1 MFYDD
6 IFNLLVYLPF
16 LWIIS
21 IIATPVI
28 AVVAKNR
35 NGVGWFFLGVI
46 LGPVA
51 LAIILLLPKLKAET
65 RVEISLKEH
74 RLINT
79 AEIEEEIA
87 SLKLLASRFNE
98 RIGLLE
104 KALKTAGPVK
114 EAPQEVVPESPEPV
128 SAVGA
133 EVDIGEKEEKKVLR
147 ESGPG
152 LEQRMG
158 RYWLNR
164 IGILV
169 LATGIG
175 FLITYTFK
183 YFGPFVKILTGY
195 LIGAALF
202 IIGNRL
208 EKNNRFLYYGRS
220 LLGGGWA
227 IVYFTTYAMHH
238 FEASRIIHNQ
248 LLDLVLLAA
257 VALGMLAYT
266 IKYKSPELSSVALF
280 VGYFTATLG
289 DINYFTLATCL
300 ILAMAS
306 VILVYKMR
314 WLKMIF
320 VGIGLTYATHI
331 FWVFKQL
338 RMSVVPVGGMDVQQV
353 QFWLNNGFLVLYWLL
368 FTVSIYLIRDQN
380 ETEKKQLAVAN
391 FSNFLPF
398 FVLAYTKIY
407 YLYPH
412 LKFHFV
418 LGLGAVYA
426 LLSVGSLKLKNRW
439 ITITSTLI
447 ALSLLTFSVPLK
459 ALPLNA
465 TFIWLFELP
474 CLLYIGLAFQRKSF
488 RVFSLALALVLFVK
502 ILSLDFYS
510 YKTLLI
516 FGHKFSWREFVYL
529 VTAVSSYIC
538 VLFSK
543 RIRNAVPF
551 DGEAVIT
558 NLYSVLGTLYLTT
571 FVWDITPDKWLSF
584 ALALEALVLF
594 AVGLISSDRY
604 FRGYSFIILIVMSSR
619 ILFWDIWHRFDWHRW
634 VALTAEI
641 FILYLIY
648 FLYRI
653 KKLKTVIGDSERV
666 FSLILATAANL
677 ILFIVLLEK
686 VLGKWLSLA
695 WTLEALWIFILG
707 ILANKRLF
715 RWQAALLLVIVAGHI
730 FFMDMNYDFD
740 LERWARFTVSL
751 FIYYGIY
758 YFYKTLRSK
767 GLAGIDERPLP
778 FAFFSIAAFLLT
790 MAIFKEAQRH
800 FVSLGWGIEGALL
813 FAVGFL
819 TKDRT
824 FRLGG
829 FVIFALTLL
838 RIVIIDMA
846 NVAVVYRIISFI
858 ILGMIFLTTSFFYN
872 KYNLDKKDE

>member
-6 IFNLLVYLPF
+6 IFNILAFLLVS
-16 LWIIS
+16 WVIS
-21 IIATPVI
+21 IIATPVV

-46 LGPVA
+46 LGPFA
-51 LAIILLLPKLKAET
+51 LLIVLLLPKLQAGI
-65 RVEISLKEH
+65 RPEISHKEYCPMS
-74 RLINT
+74 IK
-79 AEIEEEIA
+79 EMEEEVINLKTL
-87 SLKLLASRFNE
+87 SLRFND
-98 RIGLLE
+98 RVSLLE
-104 KALKTAGPVK
+104 EALKNIKPAKETPRK
-114 EAPQEVVPESPEPV
+114 EPSEAPKPMPSIEAQFKTE
-128 SAVGA
+128 
-133 EVDIGEKEEKKVLR
+133 EKEEKVALK
-147 ESGPG
+147 EKGTG

-169 LATGIG
+169 LATGVG

-183 YFGPFVKILTGY
+183 YFGPFIKILTGY

-202 IIGNRL
+202 MIGSRL
-208 EKNNRFLYYGRS
+208 EKNNKFVYYGRS

-227 IVYFTTYAMHH
+227 IAYFTTYAMHH

-248 LLDLVLLAA
+248 LVDLILLVA

-266 IKYKSPELSSVALF
+266 LRYKSPELSSIALF
-280 VGYFTATLG
+280 VGYFTTTLG

-300 ILAMAS
+300 ILAATS
-306 VILVYKMR
+306 IVLVYKMR

-338 RMSVVPVGGMDVQQV
+338 RLSVVPVGAMDVQQA
-353 QFWLNNGFLVLYWLL
+353 QFWLNSGFLVLYWLL
-368 FTVSIYLIRDQN
+368 FTISIYLIRDQN
-380 ETEKKQLAVAN
+380 EAEKKQLAVAN

-398 FVLAYTKIY
+398 FVLAYSRVY

-418 LGLGAVYA
+418 LGLGAIYG
-426 LLSVGSLKLKNRW
+426 LLSLGSLKPKNRW
-439 ITITSTLI
+439 ITITNTLI

-459 ALPLNA
+459 TLPLNT

-474 CLLYIGLAFQRKSF
+474 CLLYIGLAFQRRSF

-516 FGHKFSWREFVYL
+516 FGHKFSWREVIYFVA
-529 VTAVSSYIC
+529 AVSSYIC

-543 RIRNAVPF
+543 RIINTMPF
-551 DGEAVIT
+551 SSEAVIT
-558 NLYSVLGTLYLTT
+558 NLYSVFGTLYLTT
-571 FVWDITPDKWLSF
+571 FVWDVTPDKWLSL
-584 ALALEALVLF
+584 ALALEALTLF
-594 AVGLISSDRY
+594 AVGLMASDRY
-604 FRGYSFIILIVMSSR
+604 FRGYSFIILIIMSWR
-619 ILFWDIWHRFDWHRW
+619 ILFWDIWHRFDWYRW
-634 VALTAEI
+634 IALTAEI
-641 FILYLIY
+641 FALYLIY

-653 KKLKTVIGDSERV
+653 RKLKTAIGDLERA
-666 FSLILATAANL
+666 FSPVLATAANL
-677 ILFIVLLEK
+677 ILCITLAEK
-686 VLGKWLSLA
+686 VLGRWLSFA
-695 WTLEALWIFILG
+695 WTLEALAIFILG
-707 ILANKRLF
+707 ILVNRRLF
-715 RWQAALLLVIVAGHI
+715 RWQAALLFVIVVGRI
-730 FFMDMNYDFD
+730 FFTDMNYDFD
-740 LERWARFTVSL
+740 LERWVRFAVSL
-751 FIYYGIY
+751 LVYYGV
-758 YFYKTLRSK
+758 YFLYKRLKSK
-767 GLAGIDERPLP
+767 GVADVAERSLP
-778 FAFFSIAAFLLT
+778 FIFFSIVTFLLT

-813 FAVGFL
+813 FAVGFM

-829 FVIFALTLL
+829 FVIFGLTLL
-838 RIVIIDMA
+838 RIMTIDMA
-846 NVAVVYRIISFI
+846 HVAVVYRIISFI
-858 ILGMIFLTTSFFYN
+858 VLGTIFLATSFFYN
-872 KYNLDKKDE
+872 KYNIDKRDE